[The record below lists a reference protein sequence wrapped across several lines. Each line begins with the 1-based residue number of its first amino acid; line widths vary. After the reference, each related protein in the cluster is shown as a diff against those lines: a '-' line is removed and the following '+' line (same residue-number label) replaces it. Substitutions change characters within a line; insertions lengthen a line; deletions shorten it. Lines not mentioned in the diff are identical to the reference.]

1 MSEHKSVAS
10 FTPVPVRPRHDGWT
24 AERQIAF
31 IEKLAD
37 TNSISAACK
46 YICFCA
52 PGTAAAIPTHPT
64 VRRAHAPARARP
76 LRAQLWQLPSERR
89 RRASRRAPAHK
100 SGIRE
105 ARAASARVISS
116 WRRCSCSSSTCCCCC
131 SLRRTFSRRRI
142 SKLPWPCFSPFPR
155 PKTVDSPWRFRKG
168 LH

>member
-89 RRASRRAPAHK
+89 RRLPPPAGSQVRHSGGSRGLGQSYFFLAALLLLELDLLLPLLFEADFFAPPDF
-100 SGIRE
+100 E
-105 ARAASARVISS
+105 AALAMLFSLSAPQNR
-116 WRRCSCSSSTCCCCC
+116 
-131 SLRRTFSRRRI
+131 
-142 SKLPWPCFSPFPR
+142 
-155 PKTVDSPWRFRKG
+155 
-168 LH
+168 